1 MLDITIYQEY
11 NSHIN
16 SGKRE
21 LHVARKETFMDKRVF
36 GQIGENTAA
45 DVLRAKGYRILRQNY
60 RCKYG
65 EIDIIAEKYGDMS
78 FVEVKTRQSFHYG
91 RPAEAVTEE
100 KKKHLRKA
108 AHCYLDEMKG
118 KGYVPRKY
126 GFKIIEIVVNQ
137 VDNAF

>member
-1 MLDITIYQEY
+1 
-11 NSHIN
+11 
-16 SGKRE
+16 
-21 LHVARKETFMDKRVF
+21 MDKRVF

-60 RCKYG
+60 RCRYG

-108 AHCYLDEMKG
+108 AHCYLDEMKE